1 METTIIERGENCM
14 PVVNI
19 QMLEGRTPEQKENL
33 IKEVTDAV
41 VRTTGAKKEAV
52 TIIISDM
59 KKEDY
64 GHGGEVIK

>member
-1 METTIIERGENCM
+1 M

-33 IKEVTDAV
+33 IKEVTDSV

>member
-1 METTIIERGENCM
+1 M

-19 QMLEGRTPEQKENL
+19 QLLAGRTTEQKENL

>member
-1 METTIIERGENCM
+1 M

-41 VRTTGAKKEAV
+41 VRTTGAKKGAV